1 MNNNTRIALILASS
15 ILLFAGCSQK
25 DIQRTLDQV
34 GLNTGGSGLTTS
46 EVSAGLKEALV
57 KGTGYAVDLSSVTDG
72 FNKNTR
78 LRIPFPAE
86 AQKVKDT
93 ALKLG
98 LNSQVERFE
107 TTLNRAAEEAV
118 KEAKPIFINAIT
130 SMTVEDAFGLL
141 KGGNNAATEYLR
153 RKTGD
158 QLFAKFK
165 PKVSD
170 AVEKVELTKY
180 YSPLASA
187 YNTATTFT
195 GGEAVNPD
203 LTAYVTQG
211 AIDGLFTLIADEEQ
225 KIRQNPAARVTDL
238 LKKVFGSDQA
248 K

>member
-57 KGTGYAVDLSSVTDG
+57 KGSGYAVDLSSVTDG

-158 QLFAKFK
+158 QLFAKFE